1 MELSYRQN
9 GDYLIPDIEM
19 DDQLAGMIGKY
30 GRMRK
35 AFLKEH
41 RSGTYSALL
50 LQNKLTEHLLEI
62 DRTAREQVEQTM
74 AQMAQ
79 VEGVAERLKAEDQ
92 MLWVQRMNNIKKRAE
107 EAVRNDLIYS

>member
-9 GDYLIPDIEM
+9 GDYLIPDIKM
-19 DDQLAGMIGKY
+19 DDQPAGMIGKY

-35 AFLKEH
+35 TFLKEH
-41 RSGTYSALL
+41 RSGTYNSLL
-50 LQNKLTEHLLEI
+50 LQNRLTEHLLEI

-79 VEGVAERLKAEDQ
+79 VEGVTEKLKAENQ
-92 MLWVQRMNNIKKRAE
+92 MKWVGLMNNCKAQAE
-107 EAVRNDLIYS
+107 EMILNELIYS

>member
-1 MELSYRQN
+1 MELNYRQN
-9 GDYLIPDIEM
+9 GDYLIPDIKM
-19 DDQLAGMIGKY
+19 DDQPAGMIGKY

-35 AFLKEH
+35 TFLKEH
-41 RSGTYSALL
+41 RSGTYNSLL

>member
-35 AFLKEH
+35 TFLKEH
-41 RSGTYSALL
+41 RSGTYNSLL
-50 LQNKLTEHLLEI
+50 LQNRLTEHLLEI
-62 DRTAREQVEQTM
+62 DRTAREQVEQTI

-79 VEGVAERLKAEDQ
+79 TEKVNEKLKAENQ
-92 MLWVQRMNNIKKRAE
+92 MLWVQRMNNIRQRAE
-107 EAVRNDLIYS
+107 EMVLNDLIHA

>member
-19 DDQLAGMIGKY
+19 DAQPTEAIGKY
-30 GRMRK
+30 GMMRK

-41 RSGTYSALL
+41 RSGTYNALL
-50 LQNKLTEHLLEI
+50 LQSRLTEHLLEI

-74 AQMAQ
+74 AQMAKA
-79 VEGVAERLKAEDQ
+79 EGVTESLKARDQ
-92 MLWVQRMNNIKKRAE
+92 MAWVQQMNNIKSRAE
-107 EAVRNDLIYS
+107 ETVIAEIVHS

>member
-1 MELSYRQN
+1 MELAYRAN

-19 DDQLAGMIGKY
+19 DEQPAGMIGKY

-92 MLWVQRMNNIKKRAE
+92 ML
-107 EAVRNDLIYS
+107 